1 MLFLKQMN
9 KCLSLKAFLRLHY
22 LCQLKLCFWKRSSGT
37 SSRVTKKSKWKP
49 WLRRG
54 ERQPLVCSWPL
65 HHPTDQ
71 ILGHRKNPPVFIKSN
86 WEASFVLRFLRAEE
100 LQPDKGA
107 GYCLTMALLLSEGKS
122 FIPSFTQNKATLRT
136 VMQITGFEP
145 LFKSSIFTFR
155 FVLFRYY
162 HEVDSINH

>member
-1 MLFLKQMN
+1 MQKLLFLKQMN

-86 WEASFVLRFLRAEE
+86 WEASFVLRFLRAEGAATWQRCRILPDNGTAPVRREE
-100 LQPDKGA
+100 LYPQLHSKQSHVTHSDA
-107 GYCLTMALLLSEGKS
+107 
-122 FIPSFTQNKATLRT
+122 NH
-136 VMQITGFEP
+136 
-145 LFKSSIFTFR
+145 R
-155 FVLFRYY
+155 F
-162 HEVDSINH
+162 SAII